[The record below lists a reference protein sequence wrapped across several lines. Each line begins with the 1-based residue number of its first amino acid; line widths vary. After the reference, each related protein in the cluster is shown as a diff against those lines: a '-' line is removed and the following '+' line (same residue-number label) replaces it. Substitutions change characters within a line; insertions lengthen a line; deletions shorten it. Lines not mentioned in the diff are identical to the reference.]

1 MHFSQLAVISRQYQ
15 AAGSSILVT
24 YHT

>member
-15 AAGSSILVT
+15 VAGSSILVT